1 MSESPSVEHAD
12 LLARVELFAG
22 LDRVTLAR
30 LAAHLVPVPLTNGRE
45 LFRQGDPGDA
55 FYLVAR
61 GNFGVYVSTGA
72 DIGETRVN
80 ILGPGDPL
88 GEMALLTN
96 SPRTATIRA
105 ETDGELLRLDRVRF
119 LNLVRQK
126 PDVALAIAA
135 TLSRR
140 LQASDSRGGKAPT
153 PEVSQ
158 AAIPGGALPE
168 AHASPSEGS
177 PRRGWVANR
186 SAISGVLAGV
196 IVLSGWLIPPPD
208 GLSASGWHALALLV
222 AGVPVLAVD
231 ALPEGILALVL
242 AGAWVLGGVAPTR
255 VALAGFSSA
264 SWVLVV
270 SVLAVGAGI
279 ASSGVFYRLALW
291 TVARTRGGFPGRVL
305 ALTLAGVLMGP
316 AVPNATGRVTMIAP
330 ALRELV
336 EALGYAP
343 GSRAAAGLCMA
354 ALIGF
359 GQMAAVFLTSST
371 TAVLVF
377 AVLPP
382 DTRSGL
388 DWMAWAVY
396 AAPPNV
402 LLLVGLAGAVM
413 WLYRPRAEEER
424 QTGRLRSS
432 LELQRA
438 LLGPPSRHERISLA
452 AGAALLLGFV
462 TQPLHGVEP
471 AWVAVLALT
480 VLAATGVVT
489 AGTLREVNWS
499 FALFFGVLASIADVF
514 TGTRVDRWLARTMI
528 GAVGDLTA
536 TPVLFIAALTLL
548 CFAVSLVLR
557 WQAAAPLITIALGPV
572 AAQAGISPLVVG
584 LVALIACN
592 GFFLP
597 YQSTTYLA
605 LYHGTGGELFSHAQA
620 RPAALAYGVASLL
633 ALATSVVFWR
643 LMGLV

>member
-1 MSESPSVEHAD
+1 MSESPGVEHAD

-22 LDRVTLAR
+22 LDRVSLAK
-30 LAAHLVPVPLTNGRE
+30 LSAHLIPVPLSRGTE

-61 GNFGVYVSTGA
+61 GTFGVYVSSEE
-72 DIGETRVN
+72 DVGETRVN
-80 ILGPGDPL
+80 LLGPGDPL

-96 SPRTATIRA
+96 SPRAATVRA

-119 LNLVRQK
+119 LTLVRQQ

-135 TLSRR
+135 TLSRWLR
-140 LQASDSRGGKAPT
+140 VAR
-153 PEVSQ
+153 SQ
-158 AAIPGGALPE
+158 AARTATAMAGEAETPGSISLRTPP
-168 AHASPSEGS
+168 SPSETS
-177 PRRGWVANR
+177 RRRGWAPSR
-186 SAISGVLAGV
+186 SAMTGVLASV
-196 IVLSGWLIPPPD
+196 ILFSGWLAPPPD
-208 GLSASGWHALALLV
+208 GLSASGWRALVLL
-222 AGVPVLAVD
+222 AAAVPLLAVD

-242 AGAWVLGGVAPTR
+242 AGAWVLSGVAPAR
-255 VALAGFSSA
+255 VALTGFSSA

-270 SVLAVGAGI
+270 SVLAVGAAI
-279 ASSGVFYRLALW
+279 ASSGVLYRLALW
-291 TVARTRGGFPGRVL
+291 TVAHIRGGFPGQVL
-305 ALTLAGVLMGP
+305 ALSLAGVLMGP
-316 AVPNATGRVTMIAP
+316 TVPNATGRVTIIAP

-343 GSRAAAGLCMA
+343 RSRAAAGLSMA

-382 DTRSGL
+382 NTRSAL
-388 DWMAWAVY
+388 DWVTWAVY
-396 AAPPNV
+396 AAPPN
-402 LLLVGLAGAVM
+402 LLLLLGLIGAVM
-413 WLYRPRAEEER
+413 WLYWPGAEE
-424 QTGRLRSS
+424 GRPPGQLRSS

-438 LLGPPSRHERISLA
+438 LLGPPSRNERISLA
-452 AGAALLLGFV
+452 VGAGLLLGFI
-462 TQPLHGVEP
+462 TQPLHGADP
-471 AWVAVLALT
+471 AWVAVLALA

-499 FALFFGVLASIADVF
+499 FALLFGMLASITDVF
-514 TGTRVDRWLARTMI
+514 AGTRVDRWLAQRLI

-536 TPVLFIAALTLL
+536 TPALFIAVLTLL
-548 CFAVSLVLR
+548 CFAMSLVLR

-572 AAQAGISPLVVG
+572 AAEAGISPLVVG

-620 RPAALAYGVASLL
+620 RRAALAYGVLTLL
-633 ALATSVVFWR
+633 ALATSVIFWR
-643 LMGLV
+643 ILGLL

>member
-1 MSESPSVEHAD
+1 MSESPAVEHAD

-22 LDRVTLAR
+22 LDRVSLAK
-30 LAAHLVPVPLTNGRE
+30 LSAHLIPVPLSSGTE
-45 LFRQGDPGDA
+45 LFRQGDSGDA

-61 GNFGVYVSTGA
+61 GSFGVYVSTEA
-72 DIGETRVN
+72 DVGETRVN
-80 ILGPGDPL
+80 VLGPGDPL

-96 SPRTATIRA
+96 SPRAATVRA

-119 LNLVRQK
+119 LDLVRQQ

-140 LQASDSRGGKAPT
+140 LRASR
-153 PEVSQ
+153 SQ
-158 AAIPGGALPE
+158 AARTVTPVVSEAESPGSVSPKTPP
-168 AHASPSEGS
+168 SPSETS
-177 PRRGWVANR
+177 LRRGWAPSR
-186 SAISGVLAGV
+186 SAMTGVLAGV
-196 IVLSGWLIPPPD
+196 ILFSGWLAPPPE
-208 GLSASGWHALALLV
+208 GLSASGWHALVFLV
-222 AGVPVLAVD
+222 AAVPLLSVD

-242 AGAWVLGGVAPTR
+242 AGAWVLGGVAPTK
-255 VALAGFSSA
+255 VALTGFSSA

-270 SVLAVGAGI
+270 SVLAVGAAI
-279 ASSGVFYRLALW
+279 ASSGVLYRLALW
-291 TVARTRGGFPGRVL
+291 TVAHIRGGFPGQVL
-305 ALTLAGVLMGP
+305 ALSLAGVLMGP
-316 AVPNATGRVTMIAP
+316 TVPNATGRVTIIAP

-343 GSRAAAGLCMA
+343 RSRAAAGLSMA

-382 DTRSGL
+382 STRRGL
-388 DWMAWAVY
+388 DWVTWAVY
-396 AAPPNV
+396 AAPPNA
-402 LLLVGLAGAVM
+402 LLLLGLIGAVM
-413 WLYRPRAEEER
+413 WLYWPGAEVDR
-424 QTGRLRSS
+424 QPGQPRSS

-438 LLGPPSRHERISLA
+438 LLGPTSRKEWISLA
-452 AGAALLLGFV
+452 VGAGLLLGFV
-462 TQPLHGVEP
+462 TQPLHGADP

-499 FALFFGVLASIADVF
+499 FALLFGILASITDVF
-514 TGTRVDRWLARTMI
+514 AGTRVDRWLAQKLI
-528 GAVGDLTA
+528 GAVADLTA
-536 TPVLFIAALTLL
+536 IPVLFIAVLTLL
-548 CFAVSLVLR
+548 CFAMSLVLR

-572 AAQAGISPLVVG
+572 AAEAGISPLVVG

-605 LYHGTGGELFSHAQA
+605 LYHGTGGELFTHAQA
-620 RPAALAYGVASLL
+620 RHAALAYGVLTLL
-633 ALATSVVFWR
+633 ALAISVVFWR